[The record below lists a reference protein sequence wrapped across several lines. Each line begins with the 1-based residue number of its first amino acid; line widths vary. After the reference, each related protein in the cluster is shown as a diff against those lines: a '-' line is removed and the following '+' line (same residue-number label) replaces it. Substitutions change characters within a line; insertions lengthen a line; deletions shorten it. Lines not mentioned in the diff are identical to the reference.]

1 MMSGSA
7 EELVA
12 SWQPYFRAEYDRDG
26 RNAQRQTFDEYWHWV
41 KVYLLVGGSGYQG
54 WLEQGAGLLARVR
67 DEPARARLDALQQQ
81 VGRRIAAEWSKD
93 SACRRV
99 YSTFLQGRPNLADWG
114 RALQRAA
121 GQDRGDG
128 AAVEAALLAI
138 QAELDRVA
146 PAT

>member
-1 MMSGSA
+1 MMSSPA
-7 EELVA
+7 ESLVD
-12 SWQPYFRAEYDRDG
+12 SWQPYFRAEYDRDR
-26 RNAQRQTFDEYWHWV
+26 RNAQRQSFDEYWRWV
-41 KVYLLVGGSGYQG
+41 KVYLLAGGSGYPG
-54 WLEQGAGLLARVR
+54 WLEQSAGQLARVR

-99 YSTFLQGRPNLADWG
+99 YSTLLQGRPNLVDWG

-128 AAVEAALLAI
+128 AAIEAALLAI
-138 QAELDRVA
+138 QAELDRIL
-146 PAT
+146 